1 MTRPTSTNRPPP
13 SPAPPLLGASL
24 RLLVDRPADGLTNM
38 AIDEAM
44 LAAVGA
50 GEAPP
55 TLRLYRWRPATLSL
69 GYFQSFADL
78 AEQSAQVRAMPI
90 VRRTTGGGAILH
102 ADELTYSL
110 VLPAANGRAGAG
122 GAELYT
128 LMHGVIAVAAE
139 TLAPAAAP
147 VSECG
152 AQAADEPSAGGR
164 GGPFFCFA
172 RRSRHD
178 LLAGHD
184 KLVGSAQRRTRE
196 AVLQHGSVIL
206 SRSYADQPSA
216 SLAEITGRDVTFK
229 QAAMA
234 FIAAVADAGVELDP
248 GHLTPAEQ
256 QAIEPLRAKHASD
269 EWLKRR

>member
-1 MTRPTSTNRPPP
+1 MTEPTSTNQSPP
-13 SPAPPLLGASL
+13 SPAPGLGGASL
-24 RLLVDRPADGLTNM
+24 RLLVDQPADGLTNM

-78 AEQSAQVRAMPI
+78 AEQSAQVRAIPV

-110 VLPAANGRAGAG
+110 VLPGGDGQAGAG
-122 GAELYT
+122 AAELYT
-128 LMHGVIAVAAE
+128 LMHGLIVVAVEA
-139 TLAPAAAP
+139 LAPAAAP

-152 AQAADEPSAGGR
+152 AEAADESSAGGR
-164 GGPFFCFA
+164 GGPFLCFA

-178 LLAGHD
+178 LLAGDD
-184 KLVGSAQRRTRE
+184 KLAGSAQRRTPQ
-196 AVLQHGSVIL
+196 ALLQHGSVIL

-216 SLAEITGRDVTFK
+216 SLAQIAGRDVTFR

-234 FIAAVADAGVELDP
+234 IIAVWASSKEDAFTAACNGAA
-248 GHLTPAEQ
+248 TSS
-256 QAIEPLRAKHASD
+256 IAS
-269 EWLKRR
+269 K